1 MSTAIRAPWVDS
13 MRFEVVVLLR
23 WAAYIT
29 VMRTIITAAS
39 TVRVIISSTSVKP
52 RALARRPL
60 TRTSWVRLPCMD
72 LSPQV
77 DGGLHRPRPHEVPG
91 DGDGDLLQVVERG
104 GQGGHLVVPMPL
116 PGGPEI
122 HGRRSRRVAAVSE
135 RRVGPRQPVELLQLL
150 VRVVAPGRHHAVRRL
165 SARAGREHLGDRQ
178 DPQREHDQCD
188 HQLDERG
195 ASFVGRVTGRGE
207 IHDGYLVRM
216 RPDSWMLTVS
226 R

>member
-39 TVRVIISSTSVKP
+39 TVRMITSSTHAKP
-52 RALARRPL
+52 LVLARRPL

-77 DGGLHRPRPHEVPG
+77 GGGLHRTRPHEDPG

-104 GQGGHLVVPMPL
+104 GQGGDLVVPMPA
-116 PGGPEI
+116 PGGAEI
-122 HGRRSRRVAAVSE
+122 HGRRSRGVS
-135 RRVGPRQPVELLQLL
+135 
-150 VRVVAPGRHHAVRRL
+150 
-165 SARAGREHLGDRQ
+165 
-178 DPQREHDQCD
+178 
-188 HQLDERG
+188 
-195 ASFVGRVTGRGE
+195 
-207 IHDGYLVRM
+207 
-216 RPDSWMLTVS
+216 
-226 R
+226 